1 MKHEKHMFKDNYD
14 MSLAYMTFQIN
25 NQKNHYTGSVNK
37 YKCNIEVELPSMCQV
52 LWAYWW

>member
-37 YKCNIEVELPSMCQV
+37 YKRNIEVELPSMCQV
-52 LWAYWW
+52 L